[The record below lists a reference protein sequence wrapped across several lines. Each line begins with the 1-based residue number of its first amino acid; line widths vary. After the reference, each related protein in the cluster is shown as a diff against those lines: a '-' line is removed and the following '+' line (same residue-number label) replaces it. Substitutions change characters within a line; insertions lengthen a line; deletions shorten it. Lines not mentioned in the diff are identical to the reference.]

1 MERALGDPGVAIRGH
16 GALPGCPHGGPV
28 PSASPTQAG
37 IRGDSSVGAGFG
49 RLSPLLCTTRE
60 TLASMAGMSRQPGT
74 KTQSSRALRHPQA
87 APAVSA
93 ACQSEAFL
101 FILTRLTC
109 IFPPPALPKPPGSAG
124 RSEALG
130 CLGSASEPYPE
141 EFGRQ
146 GMGREESDPDPSRSP
161 TGAERG
167 ASRGLLPLL
176 PPARRPGERGAA
188 PRVPPDSSAAVE
200 APAGSSLSRVRKGQ
214 PCPPRRRPAGSWE
227 RAGALCRGVLTPA
240 SSSSSSPRAGG
251 RLGAVLRA
259 GGWVC

>member
-109 IFPPPALPKPPGSAG
+109 IFPPPLC
-124 RSEALG
+124 RSPRGLQDAARRWG
-130 CLGSASEPYPE
+130 AWAA
-141 EFGRQ
+141 R
-146 GMGREESDPDPSRSP
+146 RSP
-161 TGAERG
+161 TRKSLAGRG
-167 ASRGLLPLL
+167 WGGRNPIPI
-176 PPARRPGERGAA
+176 PPARRREPSAALPGACCHCCPRPGGPGRGGLHPVSPPIPPPPSRPPPAPLCLGCGKVSPARRGA
-188 PRVPPDSSAAVE
+188 VPQGAGNEPEPCA
-200 APAGSSLSRVRKGQ
+200 AGS
-214 PCPPRRRPAGSWE
+214 
-227 RAGALCRGVLTPA
+227 
-240 SSSSSSPRAGG
+240 
-251 RLGAVLRA
+251 
-259 GGWVC
+259 